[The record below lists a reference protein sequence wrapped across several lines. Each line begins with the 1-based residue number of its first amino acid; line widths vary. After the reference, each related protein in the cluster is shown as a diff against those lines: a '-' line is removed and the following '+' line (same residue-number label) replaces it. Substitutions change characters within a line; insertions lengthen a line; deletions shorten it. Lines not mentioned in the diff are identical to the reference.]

1 LKPINFLMV
10 VAILAGVAALV
21 GLNLYVKNQEATKR
35 ANQTANARAVMAERR
50 KEKNE
55 TEPETEPAIN
65 NV

>member
-1 LKPINFLMV
+1 MV

-21 GLNLYVKNQEATKR
+21 GLNLYVKNQEAAKR

-55 TEPETEPAIN
+55 TEPETEPSTS